1 MSASPPP
8 RVIVVGAGLAGL
20 TAARRLEFCGARVTV
35 LEADERVGGR
45 LARENLGGFSFEPTL
60 HTLPARAVELCGLL
74 RELGASTLLRR
85 VPLERVLELRKG
97 GLRARELRGR
107 GAFGA
112 GSWSWGMRGWRV
124 RRWRDL
130 TAWLGDTLDPRAPE
144 KNTRLDDRSV
154 ADFARLYV
162 GPKLNERLLE
172 PLLEAHFGLAAEHT
186 SRLLLFQ
193 LLDAWGEPD
202 VSLAF
207 GLGALP
213 ERLAADLVDVRK
225 GWRVASV
232 APDGR
237 AVQLGSGETVS
248 ADAVILAT
256 PASEVVKLA
265 PELARAERV
274 FFESAAYT
282 RQLQLGLVIEGPLS
296 APVPTLWIPAT
307 EGGPLAALVDLS
319 AWHEGRAPA
328 SSSLLLLSARLEYAS
343 HHYADQENEVSNA
356 LLEPV
361 ERLWPGLRARV
372 RAQHLYRL
380 SQAMPCFG
388 VGRYHQIALLRDA
401 QQRRRERR
409 LFFAGDYL
417 VGPHLEAAVSAGRR
431 ASDEAMDALS
441 APASPR

>member
-1 MSASPPP
+1 
-8 RVIVVGAGLAGL
+8 
-20 TAARRLEFCGARVTV
+20 
-35 LEADERVGGR
+35 
-45 LARENLGGFSFEPTL
+45 
-60 HTLPARAVELCGLL
+60 
-74 RELGASTLLRR
+74 
-85 VPLERVLELRKG
+85 
-97 GLRARELRGR
+97 
-107 GAFGA
+107 
-112 GSWSWGMRGWRV
+112 MRGWRV

-144 KNTRLDDRSV
+144 KDTRLDDRSV

-162 GPKLNERLLE
+162 GPRLNEQLLE

-237 AVQLGSGETVS
+237 AVQLGSGETLS

-256 PASEVVKLA
+256 PASEVVKLV
-265 PELARAERV
+265 PELARAEQV

-282 RQLQLGLVIEGPLS
+282 RRLQLGLVIEGPLS
-296 APVPTLWIPAT
+296 APVPTLWIPAA

-319 AWHEGRAPA
+319 AWHQGRAPA
-328 SSSLLLLSARLEYAS
+328 SSSLLLLSARLEYANR
-343 HHYADQENEVSNA
+343 HYADQENEVSNA
-356 LLEPV
+356 LLEPA

-372 RAQHLYRL
+372 RAQCLYRL
-380 SQAMPCFG
+380 PQAMPCFG

-401 QQRRRERR
+401 QRRRRERR

-417 VGPHLEAAVSAGRR
+417 VGPHLEAAASAGLR